1 MKTFLVSLVTIAFF
15 FNLNGCMGQKKQ
27 AAIPL
32 SATAQIEDTYTIIWN
47 GVSLAY
53 RYTNGAWERDA
64 RYDYVFDVIQKRYD
78 NNWKSVKSLHRL
90 HPDYDGKAGDRDQTM
105 YFDLAYNNLK
115 DNKVITVIKSSLGD
129 GVGSSDKEF
138 RDQELIIYLKDVSMF
153 SPYNKIKITQKYSYE
168 EGKLTETVLL
178 SKEKGGKETLFM
190 KNEETAYFYIKGKLN
205 GAPTVFK

>member
-1 MKTFLVSLVTIAFF
+1 MKKFLVSLVAITLF
-15 FNLNGCMGQKKQ
+15 FNINGCMGQKKQ
-27 AAIPL
+27 VTIPL
-32 SATAQIEDTYTIIWN
+32 TATVQIEDTYTIIWN

-53 RYTNGAWERDA
+53 RYNNNAWERDA

-78 NNWKSVKSLHRL
+78 NNWKSIKSLHRL
-90 HPDYDGKAGDRDQTM
+90 HPDYDDKAGERDQTM

-115 DNKVITVIKSSLGD
+115 DNKVATAIKSSLGD
-129 GVGSSDKEF
+129 GLGTSDKEF
-138 RDQELIIYLKDVSMF
+138 RDQELILYLKDVSMF

>member
-1 MKTFLVSLVTIAFF
+1 MKKYLVSLVAFSFF
-15 FNLNGCMGQKKQ
+15 FNLTGCLGQKKQ

-32 SATAQIEDTYTIIWN
+32 SPTVQIEDTYTIIWN

-53 RYTNGAWERDA
+53 RYNNGAWERDA
-64 RYDYVFDVIQKRYD
+64 RYDYIFNVIQKRYD
-78 NNWKSVKSLHRL
+78 NNWKSIKNLHRI

-105 YFDLAYNNLK
+105 YFELAYNNLK
-115 DNKVITVIKSSLGD
+115 DDKVVTVIKSSLGD
-129 GVGSSDKEF
+129 GVGTSDKEF
-138 RDQELIIYLKDVSMF
+138 RDQELILYIKNASMF
-153 SPYNKIKITQKYSYE
+153 SPYNKIKITQKYNYE

-178 SKEKGGKETLFM
+178 SKEKEGKETLFM